1 MFCNKCGAELSNDS
15 AFCHKCGSPVEVN
28 EKLRC
33 PKCGGYV
40 EDSNQ
45 TYCDNCGANLKRDN
59 EWRRSVKNDFKV
71 ENESVTFRSSSTPFN
86 SKPAGNTTGAIMGI
100 VMTTFMSFLINIMN
114 ITFMGIFVGSIF
126 AIFPILMG
134 LGMFI
139 SLKKSGV
146 SKKVLILGA
155 ILLISAFIFSIIGI
169 VYTSINGWF

>member
-100 VMTTFMSFLINIMN
+100 IMTTFMSLFTEKGRTAAKRSLSASCWISPATM
-114 ITFMGIFVGSIF
+114 
-126 AIFPILMG
+126 ILKPVIRMT
-134 LGMFI
+134 
-139 SLKKSGV
+139 
-146 SKKVLILGA
+146 ILWNC
-155 ILLISAFIFSIIGI
+155 LCLCRWMRLRSR
-169 VYTSINGWF
+169 